1 LLLEPCDCDS
11 DSCSHDID
19 HTSNRSNDSSCS
31 VGALRAAVLV
41 GAIVIAVGD
50 IIVLILLAMVAMLIV
65 IVRRIAVLA
74 MVYGMVMVAVGA
86 IIAVP

>member
-1 LLLEPCDCDS
+1 MLLEPCDCDS

-41 GAIVIAVGD
+41 GAIVRAVGD

-65 IVRRIAVLA
+65 IVRRIAGCTSH
-74 MVYGMVMVAVGA
+74 GMLMVAVGA

>member
-1 LLLEPCDCDS
+1 LLLEPCDS

-19 HTSNRSNDSSCS
+19 HSNSNDSSCS

-41 GAIVIAVGD
+41 GAILIAVGD
-50 IIVLILLAMVAMLIV
+50 IIVLILAMVAMLIV